1 MSLLHSFTFTFSG
14 KELRYLA
21 KRTFSST
28 ENALNRYGRNS
39 RKELVKSGRSPNWHR
54 KHPGVS
60 FGERNWP
67 VSQQEYLRI
76 AGDKWTPSFDHS
88 GFKDI
93 ATNISKPLVPLL
105 RAPYIAPDVAPEPD
119 PLQDQKFF
127 YQSLISHQ
135 RPSSKKT
142 MAPISKEARV
152 QPSKASGGIPN
163 PTSEYLEKTYTK
175 PNQGPTPSL
184 LARHLLVVIDLNGTL
199 LYRPNRKN
207 PTKFT
212 ARPHAE
218 KFLQYC
224 VDTFSVIIWSSAKSQ
239 NVIPMCQTILTPKLR
254 QKVIAIWGRETFG
267 LTGQD
272 YNMRVQCYKRLTK
285 LWGDPKIA
293 ASHPDTQNG
302 GRWDQTNTVLIDDS
316 SEKAR
321 SEPYNLI
328 EIPEFFGD
336 DKEVGDVL
344 PQVHDYL
351 NFLSM
356 HENVSAT
363 IRHSPFVPLPK
374 ANPHEATGLNLPIH
388 PPRVPGPARVPSPV
402 VEPVYKP
409 SHSGDTIPSKYQP
422 MLGNSDKW

>member
-14 KELRYLA
+14 KQLRYIT

-28 ENALNRYGRNS
+28 ENALNRYGRNN
-39 RKELVKSGRSPNWHR
+39 RKQPLKSGRPPNR
-54 KHPGVS
+54 DRRHPGVS
-60 FGERNWP
+60 FEERNWG
-67 VSQQEYLRI
+67 VSQQEYLRDRDPI
-76 AGDKWTPSFDHS
+76 IGDKWTPSLN
-88 GFKDI
+88 I
-93 ATNISKPLVPLL
+93 ATNISKPLYPLL
-105 RAPYIAPDVAPEPD
+105 RKPYVAPESD
-119 PLQDQKFF
+119 PLQDRKFF

-135 RPSSKKT
+135 RLPSNKT
-142 MAPISKEARV
+142 MAPISKDARV

-163 PTSEYLEKTYTK
+163 PTSEYLERTYTK
-175 PNQGPTPSL
+175 PDQGPTPSL

-224 VDTFSVIIWSSAKSQ
+224 IDTFSVIIWSSAKSQ

-267 LTGQD
+267 LTGMD

-285 LWGDPKIA
+285 LWNDPKIA
-293 ASHPDTQNG
+293 ASHPDAQNG

-356 HENVSAT
+356 HENVSAA

-388 PPRVPGPARVPSPV
+388 PPRVPGPARVLSP
-402 VEPVYKP
+402 VEPVYQP
-409 SHSGDTIPSKYQP
+409 SHSSDTVPSKYQP